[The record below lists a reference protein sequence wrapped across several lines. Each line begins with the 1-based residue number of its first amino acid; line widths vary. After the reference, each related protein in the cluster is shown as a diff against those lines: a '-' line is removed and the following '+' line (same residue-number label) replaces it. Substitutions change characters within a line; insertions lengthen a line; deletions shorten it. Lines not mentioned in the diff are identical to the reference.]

1 MEVKNAGS
9 QFLAGTLASL
19 VAAVGL
25 VRFGAAPFQLLRDV
39 FVWRPGSGIPLSLES
54 SGSAALCSLL
64 FGTGTL
70 IALLGLQRLARVA
83 AFSSLALI
91 LVIAS
96 GAASAAG
103 GGGLFLAAWRE
114 SASFH
119 VVVASDQAPQAEALD
134 AALADAM
141 GPARVGFAGL
151 LAGAALLVVLSC
163 GNLKPHPSSGA
174 FNVAARAVGGLAA
187 ASAVAF
193 ALSLAATWFP
203 LRKLAGLLMSGEV
216 VKPSEIA
223 VWISHNLQ
231 LSLLAGAALLAYGV
245 FLVLAGILLRRGPP
259 LRRADSGIEPAGRQ
273 DRTR

>member
-1 MEVKNAGS
+1 MPMEVKNAGS
-9 QFLAGTLASL
+9 QFLAGSLASL

-25 VRFGAAPFQLLRDV
+25 VRFGAAPFHLLRDAL
-39 FVWRPGSGIPLSLES
+39 VWRPGEGLPLSVQS

-64 FGTGTL
+64 FGIGAL
-70 IALLGLQRLARVA
+70 ITLLGLQRLARVA

-96 GAASAAG
+96 GAATAVG

-119 VVVASDQAPQAEALD
+119 VVAASERVPQAEALD

-163 GNLKPHPSSGA
+163 GSLKPRPSSGA
-174 FNVAARAVGGLAA
+174 FNAAARALGGLAS
-187 ASAVAF
+187 ASVVAF
-193 ALSLAATWFP
+193 AVLLAATWIP
-203 LRKLAGLLMSGEV
+203 LQKLAGLLTSGEAC
-216 VKPSEIA
+216 KPSEIA
-223 VWISHNLQ
+223 VWISRNLQ
-231 LSLLAGAALLAYGV
+231 LSMLAGAALLAYGV
-245 FLVLAGILLRRGPP
+245 FLVLAGILLRRAASQMPP
-259 LRRADSGIEPAGRQ
+259 S
-273 DRTR
+273 

>member
-39 FVWRPGSGIPLSLES
+39 LVWRPGQGIPLSFQA

-70 IALLGLQRLARVA
+70 IAMLGLRRLARVA

-119 VVVASDQAPQAEALD
+119 VIATSDRSPQADQLD
-134 AALADAM
+134 AAVASAL

-151 LAGAALLVVLSC
+151 LAGAALLSVLSC
-163 GNLKPHPSSGA
+163 GSLKPCPSSGSLNA
-174 FNVAARAVGGLAA
+174 AARALGGLAA
-187 ASAVAF
+187 ASAMTF
-193 ALSLAATWFP
+193 ALLLAATWFP
-203 LRKLAGLLMSGEV
+203 MQKLAALLASGEA

-223 VWISHNLQ
+223 VRISRNLQ

-259 LRRADSGIEPAGRQ
+259 LRRAEAGVEPAGRPN
-273 DRTR
+273 RNP